1 MKKLISLFLVAVMLL
16 SFCACGKE
24 SEDGG
29 ETVATRPAPTVQVV
43 EGQAIEQ
50 LDNVSAY
57 FGVTGRSQALADLPA
72 YTYNGEVPI
81 KFTEMGDGRYGE
93 KFYVFT
99 ETDAAAYIN
108 YLNALEIDGWVQY
121 SNNIIEGTNL
131 FATYTKG
138 EGSVYCYY
146 ISAKKTTY
154 IIKSLNQNLEP
165 REQDNQYETVCTPIL
180 TQTMLQ
186 YIEWPAGMG
195 YIIRLADGRFILIDG
210 GYMESNGKES
220 ERLYAILER
229 QNVLDKITIA
239 AWIITHPHGDHLG
252 VTNEFMMKY
261 KPEDVEI
268 QQFIFNFPNNADL
281 EVADPIVVN
290 DTNNPTRMP
299 TFFLVKDMLWK
310 DVPVTVCHTGQ
321 VYHFADAK
329 IEFIHTHEDFAPKKI
344 YQTGEDPVNGT
355 SSVFRVEIAGQTTMF
370 YGDASIGASA
380 DMVKMWGSYLKSD
393 IMQANHHGL
402 NGGSVPLYE
411 NTDPTVVMV
420 PSSAREIPSI
430 LRFEYSRWI
439 WNNKSGNIKEVMLSG
454 WGHRELDLPY
464 QVTDDTPFFPKD
476 VKDPWYGKAADYKE
490 K

>member
-1 MKKLISLFLVAVMLL
+1 MKKLVSTLILTAMLL
-16 SFCACGKE
+16 SLCACGADKDQNAD
-24 SEDGG
+24 DGIK
-29 ETVATRPAPTVQVV
+29 RPDPTIQVV
-43 EGQAIEQ
+43 EGQPVEQ
-50 LDNVSAY
+50 LDDVSVY
-57 FGVTGRSQALADLPA
+57 FGVTGNSQKLEGLPE
-72 YTYNGEVPI
+72 YTYNGQVAVR
-81 KFTEMGDGRYGE
+81 FRQMSDGRYGE
-93 KFYVFT
+93 KNYVFSD
-99 ETDAAAYIN
+99 TDAAAFIN

-138 EGSVYCYY
+138 TESVYCYY
-146 ISAKKTTY
+146 ISNKKVTY
-154 IIKSLNQNLEP
+154 IIKSPNQNLEI
-165 REQDNQYETVCTPIL
+165 REQDNKYEAVTTPIL

-195 YIIRLADGRFILIDG
+195 YIIRLSDGRFILIDG

-220 ERLYAILER
+220 TRLYEILER

-239 AWIITHPHGDHLG
+239 AWFITHPHGDHLG
-252 VTNEFMMKY
+252 VTNEFLMKY

-268 QQFIFNFPNNADL
+268 QQFIFNFPNNEDL
-281 EVADPIVVN
+281 ERADSIVVN
-290 DTNNPTRMP
+290 DTSNPTRMP
-299 TFFLVKDMLWK
+299 TFFIVKDMLWK

-329 IEFIHTHEDFAPKKI
+329 MEVLHTFEDFYPKTI
-344 YQTGEDPVNGT
+344 TQTGEDPVNGST
-355 SSVFRVEIAGQTTMF
+355 AVVRFEIAGQTTMF

-380 DMVKMWGSYLKSD
+380 DMVAMWGKYLKSD

-411 NTDPTVVMV
+411 NTDPAVVMV

-464 QVTDDTPFFPKD
+464 WPDEDTPFFPKD

-490 K
+490 